1 MNQPIKVAVI
11 GAGCW
16 GYQHARA
23 YSSRKDTILCSIT
36 GRTEERTR
44 KRAEE
49 FGVPYYLNI
58 SQMIEEQQPDFVSIC
73 MPGQQTF
80 APTMEVIQAG
90 IPLLAEK
97 PLAYDR
103 KEAQILVEE
112 AKKRNLFFAIDF
124 NHRYSIPALMA
135 KEDIDKGR
143 LGDLIFASWRFGH
156 GSGALDHPY
165 LNLIEAQC
173 HGLDLLE
180 YLCGPIQSIMAQM
193 TNKSGKGSYSTFSL
207 ALEFQ
212 SGGVGTFLGTF
223 DSSEFYPLSQYVEL
237 NGTKG
242 RIWMEDSVQKYSF
255 QGVDSRRAEVWNS
268 AFFQDEERSFN
279 QNLDRHLDALIP
291 ALINGEQPPVPAE
304 RGLRAL
310 ELAYAAI
317 ESFETGKRVE
327 TPIGKTKE

>member
-11 GAGCW
+11 GAGGW

-23 YSSRKDTILCSIT
+23 YSSRKDTFLCSIT

-58 SQMIEEQQPDFVSIC
+58 GQMIEEQKPDLISIC

-80 APTMEVIQAG
+80 APTMEVIKSG

-97 PLAYDR
+97 PLAYDMG
-103 KEAQILVEE
+103 EAKMLIEE
-112 AKKRNLFFAIDF
+112 AEKRNLFFAIDF
-124 NHRYSIPALMA
+124 NHRYSIPAIMA
-135 KEDIDKGR
+135 KEDIEKGR
-143 LGDLIFASWRFGH
+143 LGELLFASWRFGH
-156 GSGALDHPY
+156 GSGELNHPY

-173 HGLDLLE
+173 HGFDLLE
-180 YLCGPIQSIMAQM
+180 YLCGPIRSVMAQM
-193 TNKSGKGSYSTFSL
+193 TDKSGKKSFSTFSI

-212 SGGVGTFLGTF
+212 NGGVGTFLGTF

-242 RIWMEDSVQKYSF
+242 RIWMEDSVGKYSF
-255 QGVDSRRAEVWNS
+255 QRVDSRRAEVWNP
-268 AFFQDEERSFN
+268 AFFQDEERSFSH
-279 QNLDRHLDALIP
+279 NLDRHLDALIP
-291 ALINGEQPPVPAE
+291 ALLKGEQPPVPAQK
-304 RGLRAL
+304 GLRAL

-317 ESFETGKRVE
+317 ESFETGRRVE
-327 TPIGKTKE
+327 ILSKIYY